1 ENNELVAVALGN
13 DGSVAFAGSAT
24 TYGYSV
30 QYHEYYVHVREQET
44 GVTKWSLQSDAD
56 GDALAKDVATGE
68 DGSVILA
75 GYIDNSDSDG
85 WDFYVAKLG
94 SNGTELW
101 SFQDGGT
108 RDDDDYYSGY
118 YSSEVNDYLRGTAV
132 LADGSIL
139 CAGFT
144 TGNWNGPHVGAQDAG
159 DTAAFI
165 LSSDGR
171 NITWRYQDG
180 SIGEDA
186 FNALGA
192 APDGE
197 TFLLVGYAQTEVNQ
211 TEVVNQDM
219 VAVMLS
225 TDSSE
230 NVFTT
235 TPSPVVTPAPTT
247 APAAGAKATLTPTP
261 TPTATALVPIIEMP
275 L

>member
-1 ENNELVAVALGN
+1 
-13 DGSVAFAGSAT
+13 
-24 TYGYSV
+24 
-30 QYHEYYVHVREQET
+30 
-44 GVTKWSLQSDAD
+44 
-56 GDALAKDVATGE
+56 
-68 DGSVILA
+68 
-75 GYIDNSDSDG
+75 
-85 WDFYVAKLG
+85 
-94 SNGTELW
+94 
-101 SFQDGGT
+101 
-108 RDDDDYYSGY
+108 
-118 YSSEVNDYLRGTAV
+118 

-275 L
+275 LELSPAFTGMGVSTAAMALLVLGCCCWGGRTKTLQRAN